1 MHSNRCLLV
10 NDDVYSVICIVF
22 LEQVIAYW
30 IFFSF
35 DAHCFLCPVAR
46 IHTLCSLRN
55 DALRGINFFCEVQS
69 ALLIMTESS
78 ELIEISYTGLNGD
91 LKNPTLQNE
100 LSHPIKTNYGSSTS
114 TSTIL
119 TVLGVQKYIKR
130 GTILSSSINLSNSNI
145 GIGYILYS
153 IYIVCIRTY

>member
-1 MHSNRCLLV
+1 
-10 NDDVYSVICIVF
+10 
-22 LEQVIAYW
+22 
-30 IFFSF
+30 
-35 DAHCFLCPVAR
+35 
-46 IHTLCSLRN
+46 
-55 DALRGINFFCEVQS
+55 
-69 ALLIMTESS
+69 MTESS

-153 IYIVCIRTY
+153 TLCVYVHISMIHLHFLQNHWFSIWSITIWLVTRCYSVCDGSLYKSFDHVYDDGNCSDNANCVVCNCMH